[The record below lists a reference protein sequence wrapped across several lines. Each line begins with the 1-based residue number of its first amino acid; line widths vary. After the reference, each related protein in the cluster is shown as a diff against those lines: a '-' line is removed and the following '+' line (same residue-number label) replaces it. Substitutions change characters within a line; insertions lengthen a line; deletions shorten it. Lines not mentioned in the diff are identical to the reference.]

1 MISLKKYLDMNPET
15 LPPGGPA
22 STELLDA
29 VLESYRSAL
38 LTMGKSSVQTCPPV
52 GSELQQ
58 NLAGLEQRL
67 SKDITPL
74 MVKETDTKVTEQ
86 LEQWGGRTEEY
97 FKTKTNEVK
106 ELLIVMARTVES
118 VGERDKTYAGQLTE
132 FTTRLRTIANL
143 EDISQVRASLLKG
156 ASELKSCVDQMAQ
169 DNLKLVTQ
177 LQAEV
182 STYES
187 KLKAAE
193 DLALRDPLTGLSNR
207 RNVEERIEWRIAR
220 NQPFCV
226 AVLDVNGL
234 KQVNDKYGHLAGDNI
249 LKQFSSE
256 LRSGCRSTDV
266 TGRWGGDEFIIVM
279 DSELSG
285 AQIQIERLR
294 KWVFGEY
301 TIKTGQGDTEV
312 KVPVDASVGLEQW
325 QSGETLQQIIERAD
339 ATMYKEKQA
348 AKKRDSRHNSNRL
361 FFRTVA
367 AYSVKRYSLTDQAVP
382 PACDFPAANHQASLD
397 C

>member
-1 MISLKKYLDMNPET
+1 VISLKKYLDMNPET
-15 LPPGGPA
+15 LPLGDPA
-22 STELLDA
+22 TTELLAA

-38 LTMGKSSVQTCPPV
+38 LAMGKSGVQACPSV
-52 GSELQQ
+52 GSALQQ

-67 SKDITPL
+67 AKNITPV
-74 MVKETDTKVTEQ
+74 MVKETETKVTEQ
-86 LEQWGGRTEEY
+86 LEQWGGSTEEY
-97 FKTKTNEVK
+97 FKAKANEVK
-106 ELLIVMARTVES
+106 ELLMVMARTVES
-118 VGERDKTYAGQLTE
+118 VGDRDKTYATQLTD

-143 EDISQVRASLLKG
+143 EDITQVRASLLKG

-169 DNLKLVTQ
+169 DNLKLVMQ

-220 NQPFCV
+220 NQAFCI

-234 KQVNDKYGHLAGDNI
+234 KQVNDKYGHLAGDNM

-266 TGRWGGDEFIIVM
+266 IGRWGGDEFIIVM
-279 DSELSG
+279 DSELAG

-325 QSGETLQQIIERAD
+325 KPGETLQQIIERAD
-339 ATMYKEKQA
+339 ATMYKEKQG
-348 AKKRDSRHNSNRL
+348 AKKRR
-361 FFRTVA
+361 
-367 AYSVKRYSLTDQAVP
+367 Q
-382 PACDFPAANHQASLD
+382 
-397 C
+397 